1 MKAIIFILGVLFIA
15 NSGNAQKF
23 DCASKITEYKDLLK
37 ANKIAESYDSWSDVR
52 KNCPKE
58 NESIYTDG
66 IQILEYKIENAASNE
81 EKEKAVRDVLKLYD
95 QYNKNYPL
103 TTADFEIN
111 KAMALVNNKI
121 EAKEEIF
128 SLLDSGF
135 TKASQKVTDANAI
148 YTYFSMYCE
157 KFNSGDKKISANTVL
172 EKYTM
177 VNSLLNQLLAAKP
190 DSKDSEQAKQKN
202 DYKTAQNAIENLIN
216 DLSTCEN
223 LDAFY
228 TANYAK
234 NQENVE
240 WITSALISLSGKCSN
255 KPIFIT
261 LAEKLYTIKVTAQSA
276 NFMALAN
283 LKQRKFA
290 EAIKFYNESADLQTN
305 PSDKAK
311 IYYTLA
317 TGLLAGDLPKSK
329 EYLTKALTADPK
341 MGKAYLFLAQLYTN
355 SANDCG
361 TTDFE
366 KKAIYYLAIQTA
378 QKAGISE
385 PRLKPTAEK
394 MAKDLEKKSVTAD
407 EISKAKMNGKSL
419 KLGCWINETITFPS
433 K

>member
-1 MKAIIFILGVLFIA
+1 MKAIIFILGVLFIT

-23 DCASKITEYKDLLK
+23 DCASKITEYQDLFK
-37 ANKIAESYDSWSDVR
+37 SNKIAESFDPWNDVR

-58 NESIYTDG
+58 NESIYIDG
-66 IQILEYKIENAASNE
+66 FQILEYKIENAASNE
-81 EKEKAVRDVLKLYD
+81 EKEKLVRDVLKLYD

-103 TTADFEIN
+103 TTADFEVN
-111 KAMALVNNKI
+111 KAMTLVNNKI

-135 TKASQKVTDANAI
+135 SKASQKVTDANAI
-148 YTYFSMYCE
+148 YTYFNMYCE
-157 KFNSGDKKISANTVL
+157 KFNSGDKKISANAVL

-177 VNSLLNQLLAAKP
+177 VNSLLNQLMTSNPENK
-190 DSKDSEQAKQKN
+190 
-202 DYKTAQNAIENLIN
+202 DYKTAQKAIENLIN

-223 LDAFY
+223 LDTFY
-228 TANYAK
+228 TTNYAK
-234 NQENVE
+234 NQDNVD

-255 KPIFIT
+255 KPIFVT
-261 LAEKLYTIKVTAQSA
+261 LAEKLYAIKVTAQSA

-311 IYYTLA
+311 LYYTLA